1 MTLIQMNAGV
11 QFDDKAVC
19 DVCGKFG
26 AFEFDG
32 QKLCAECYESH
43 GSCCPEFG
51 REDSA
56 KVNAKCDDPEKP

>member
-1 MTLIQMNAGV
+1 MDAGV
-11 QFDDKAVC
+11 QFDDQAVC

-32 QKLCAECYESH
+32 QKLCADCYESH

-51 REDSA
+51 RDDSVA
-56 KVNAKCDDPEKP
+56 TDSPCGESKQQ